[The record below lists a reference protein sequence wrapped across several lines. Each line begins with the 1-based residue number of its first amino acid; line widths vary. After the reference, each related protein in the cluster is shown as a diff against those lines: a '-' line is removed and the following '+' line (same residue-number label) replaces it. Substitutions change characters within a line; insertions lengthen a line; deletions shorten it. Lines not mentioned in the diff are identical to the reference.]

1 MLKTS
6 MGFNSILLG
15 GFALITAIV
24 VAVTYQKTE
33 PRIQE
38 ARLRAAQ
45 AALFEIVPEEKVDN
59 DLYADTVPV
68 SNEYI
73 EFLGLAAASDSEKLI
88 HVARNNGKPIAAII
102 PSVSMEGYSGAI
114 KMIIGVNADGTI
126 AGVRVTDHKETP
138 GLGDYVDIRKSN
150 WVLSFNGKSLDSRFD
165 ERTTMKRV
173 DGDNVSEDQEFDQL
187 TGATITRTAVIRQV
201 KKTLSFF
208 QIAQPLADTKTVDAL

>member
-1 MLKTS
+1 

-68 SNEYI
+68 PNEYI